1 MLRKNI
7 YPRIYKKHK
16 TKKPVYVALAL
27 ASFLYLLH
35 LFNGVSQYNQKI
47 IQTQYELSTINQEIQ
62 LCEKKL
68 KILRKLRQEKENLL
82 ISMTY

>member
-1 MLRKNI
+1 MRSTI

-27 ASFLYLLH
+27 AFFLYLLH
-35 LFNGVSQYNQKI
+35 LFNGASQYNQKI